1 MGYGDEV
8 IGLGGKAVRSIGANT
23 VNSRA
28 GRKLVLK
35 NLKAAGTP
43 VTSASKLAEAT
54 RLIGEID
61 TQVIKQID
69 NIITP
74 LSRAA
79 KNDSVFTVS
88 KLLSNSAEKCS
99 KAAKEISES
108 VGDPALYKS
117 LSRAMNTKV
126 TKIGKGAMQDTA
138 RKGLGKSSDALKKSG
153 LADEVVEST
162 TQGFGR
168 KLLNGSFDTAKKYPR
183 ATTGIVVVAG
193 VGFVMWSGG
202 LDLIAGVT
210 NTLERWGFLPEG
222 TTNGIISF
230 WGKMRGF
237 ITLAFWLIAGYITYK
252 IMVLVFGTT
261 QAVGDTIDS
270 LGPQDPEPSGA

>member
-1 MGYGDEV
+1 MGWGDDI
-8 IGLGGKAVRSIGANT
+8 IGLGGKTTRSIGADA

-35 NLKAAGTP
+35 NLEAAGTP
-43 VTSASKLAEAT
+43 VTKASKLAEAT
-54 RLIGEID
+54 RLSGEID
-61 TQVIKQID
+61 TKVMAKLD

-88 KLLSNSAEKCS
+88 KLLSTSAEKAS
-99 KAAKEISES
+99 KAAKEISEEL
-108 VGDPALYKS
+108 GDPTLYKS

-126 TKIGKGAMQDTA
+126 TKIGKDAMQDTA
-138 RKGLGKSSDALKKSG
+138 RKGLGKSDDVLKKSG
-153 LADEVVEST
+153 MADEVVEST

-168 KLLNGSFDTAKKYPR
+168 RLLNGSFDTAKKYPR

-237 ITLAFWLIAGYITYK
+237 ITLTFWLIAGYITYK
-252 IMVLVFGTT
+252 IMVLIFGTT
-261 QAVGDTIDS
+261 KAVGDTLDS
-270 LGPQDPEPSGA
+270 LSPDPEPSGA

>member
-1 MGYGDEV
+1 MGKGTV
-8 IGLGGKAVRSIGANT
+8 LRLGGKAARSIGADA
-23 VNSRA
+23 VNSSA

-35 NLKAAGTP
+35 NLKSAGTP

-108 VGDPALYKS
+108 VGDPTLYKS

-126 TKIGKGAMQDTA
+126 TKIGKDAMQDTA

-261 QAVGDTIDS
+261 KAVGDTIDS

>member
-1 MGYGDEV
+1 MVKGDGIRIFAKV
-8 IGLGGKAVRSIGANT
+8 GRSVGADA
-23 VNSRA
+23 VNSSA

-61 TQVIKQID
+61 TQVLGKLD

-88 KLLSNSAEKCS
+88 KLLSTTAEKCS
-99 KAAKEISES
+99 KAAKEISEQL
-108 VGDPALYKS
+108 GDPKMYK
-117 LSRAMNTKV
+117 LLNRAMNTKV
-126 TKIGKGAMQDTA
+126 TKIGKDAMQDTA
-138 RKGLGKSSDALKKSG
+138 RKGLGKSADALKKSG
-153 LADEVVEST
+153 LADEVVDST

-230 WGKMRGF
+230 WGKMRGV
-237 ITLAFWLIAGYITYK
+237 ITVTFWLVGGYIVYK
-252 IMVLVFGTT
+252 LMSMVLGTT
-261 QAVGDTIDS
+261 KAVGDAIDS
-270 LGPQDPEPSGA
+270 VTPTDPEPSGA

>member
-1 MGYGDEV
+1 MAK
-8 IGLGGKAVRSIGANT
+8 GKTIKIFGKVGRSVGEDA
-23 VNSRA
+23 VNSSA

-35 NLKAAGTP
+35 NLEAAGTP

-61 TQVIKQID
+61 TQVLGKLD

-79 KNDSVFTVS
+79 KKDSVFTVS
-88 KLLSNSAEKCS
+88 KLLSTTAEKCS
-99 KAAKEISES
+99 KAAKEISEQL
-108 VGDPALYKS
+108 GDPKMYK
-117 LSRAMNTKV
+117 LLNRAMNAKV
-126 TKIGKGAMQDTA
+126 TKIGKDAMQDTA
-138 RKGLGKSSDALKKSG
+138 RKGLGKSADVLKKSG

-202 LDLIAGVT
+202 LDLVAGVT

-230 WGKMRGF
+230 WGKMRGV
-237 ITLAFWLIAGYITYK
+237 ITVTFWLVGGYIVYK
-252 IMVLVFGTT
+252 LMSMVLGTT
-261 QAVGDTIDS
+261 KAVGDAIDS
-270 LGPQDPEPSGA
+270 VTPAGPEPSGA

>member
-1 MGYGDEV
+1 MGWGDDI
-8 IGLGGKAVRSIGANT
+8 IGLGGKTTRSIGADA

-35 NLKAAGTP
+35 NLEAAGTP
-43 VTSASKLAEAT
+43 VTKASKLAEAT
-54 RLIGEID
+54 RLSGEID
-61 TQVIKQID
+61 TKVMAKLD

-88 KLLSNSAEKCS
+88 KILSTSAEKAS
-99 KAAKEISES
+99 KAAKEISEEL
-108 VGDPALYKS
+108 GDPTLYKS
-117 LSRAMNTKV
+117 LSRAMNTKI
-126 TKIGKGAMQDTA
+126 TKIGKDAMQDTA
-138 RKGLGKSSDALKKSG
+138 RKGLGKSADVLKKSG
-153 LADEVVEST
+153 MADEVVEST

-237 ITLAFWLIAGYITYK
+237 ITLTFWLIAGYITYK
-252 IMVLVFGTT
+252 IMVLIFGTT
-261 QAVGDTIDS
+261 KAVGDTLDS
-270 LGPQDPEPSGA
+270 LSPDPEPSGA

>member
-1 MGYGDEV
+1 MGWGDDI
-8 IGLGGKAVRSIGANT
+8 IGLGGKTTRSIGADA

-35 NLKAAGTP
+35 NLEAAGTP
-43 VTSASKLAEAT
+43 VTKASKLAEAT
-54 RLIGEID
+54 RLSGEID
-61 TQVIKQID
+61 TKVMAKLD

-88 KLLSNSAEKCS
+88 KILSTSAEKAS
-99 KAAKEISES
+99 KAAKEISEEL
-108 VGDPALYKS
+108 GDPTLYKS

-126 TKIGKGAMQDTA
+126 TKIGKDAMQDTA
-138 RKGLGKSSDALKKSG
+138 RKGLGKSDDVLKKSG
-153 LADEVVEST
+153 MADEVVEST

-237 ITLAFWLIAGYITYK
+237 ITLTFWLIAGYITYK
-252 IMVLVFGTT
+252 IMVLIFGTT
-261 QAVGDTIDS
+261 KAVGDTLDS
-270 LGPQDPEPSGA
+270 LSPDPEPSGA

>member
-1 MGYGDEV
+1 MGRADI
-8 IGLGGKAVRSIGANT
+8 IGIGAKTTRSIGANA

-35 NLKAAGTP
+35 NLEAAGTP
-43 VTSASKLAEAT
+43 VTKASKLAEST

-61 TQVIKQID
+61 NKVLGKLD
-69 NIITP
+69 DIITP

-79 KNDSVFTVS
+79 KNESPVTVA
-88 KLLSNSAEKCS
+88 KLLSTSAEKAS
-99 KAAKEISES
+99 RAAKEIAEEL
-108 VGDPALYKS
+108 GDPALYKT

-126 TKIGKGAMQDTA
+126 TKIGKDAMQDSA
-138 RKGLGKSSDALKKSG
+138 RKSLGKSSDVLKKSG
-153 LADEVVEST
+153 MTDEVVDAS

-168 KLLNGSFDTAKKYPR
+168 RLLNGSFDTAKKYPR

-237 ITLAFWLIAGYITYK
+237 ITLTFWLIAGYVTYK
-252 IMVLVFGTT
+252 IMVLIFGTT
-261 QAVGDTIDS
+261 KAVGDTIDS
-270 LGPQDPEPSGA
+270 LSPDPETSGA

>member
-1 MGYGDEV
+1 MGIFDDV
-8 IGLGGKAVRSIGANT
+8 IGAGAKATRSIGADA
-23 VNSRA
+23 VNSSA

-35 NLKAAGTP
+35 NLNAAGTP
-43 VTSASKLAEAT
+43 VTRASKLAEAT
-54 RLIGEID
+54 RLIAEID
-61 TQVIKQID
+61 TQVLAKLD

-88 KLLSNSAEKCS
+88 KLLSTAAEKSS
-99 KAAKEISES
+99 KAAKEISEQL
-108 VGDPALYKS
+108 GDPKMYKS

-126 TKIGKGAMQDTA
+126 TNIGKDAMQDTA

-153 LADEVVEST
+153 LTDEVVEST

-202 LDLIAGVT
+202 LDLIAGIT
-210 NTLERWGFLPEG
+210 NTLERWNFLPEG

-237 ITLAFWLIAGYITYK
+237 ITLAFWLIAGYVTYK
-252 IMVLVFGTT
+252 IMALVFGTT
-261 QAVGDTIDS
+261 KAVGDTIDS

>member
-1 MGYGDEV
+1 MGKGTGLR
-8 IGLGGKAVRSIGANT
+8 IGAKAVRSVGADA
-23 VNSRA
+23 VNSSA

-108 VGDPALYKS
+108 VGDPKLYK
-117 LSRAMNTKV
+117 LLNRAMNTKV
-126 TKIGKGAMQDTA
+126 TKIGKDAMQDTA

-261 QAVGDTIDS
+261 KAVGDTIDS

>member
-1 MGYGDEV
+1 
-8 IGLGGKAVRSIGANT
+8 
-23 VNSRA
+23 
-28 GRKLVLK
+28 
-35 NLKAAGTP
+35 
-43 VTSASKLAEAT
+43 LAEAT
-54 RLIGEID
+54 RLAGEID
-61 TQVIKQID
+61 TQVLGKVD
-69 NIITP
+69 DIITP

-88 KLLSNSAEKCS
+88 KLLSTSAEKCS
-99 KAAKEISES
+99 KAAKEISEKL
-108 VGDPALYKS
+108 GDPTLYKS
-117 LSRAMNTKV
+117 LSRAMNNKV
-126 TKIGKGAMQDTA
+126 TKIGKDAMQDTA

-153 LADEVVEST
+153 LADEVVDST

-202 LDLIAGVT
+202 LDLTAGVT

-222 TTNGIISF
+222 TTNAIISF
-230 WGKMRGF
+230 WGKLRGF
-237 ITLAFWLIAGYITYK
+237 ITLTFWLIAGYVTYK

-261 QAVGDTIDS
+261 KAVGDAIDS
-270 LGPQDPEPSGA
+270 VTPTDPEPSGA

>member
-1 MGYGDEV
+1 MGWGDDL
-8 IGLGGKAVRSIGANT
+8 IGLGGKTTRSIGANT

-35 NLKAAGTP
+35 NLEAAGTP
-43 VTSASKLAEAT
+43 VTKASKLAEAT
-54 RLIGEID
+54 RLSGEID
-61 TQVIKQID
+61 TKVMAKLD

-88 KLLSNSAEKCS
+88 KILSTSAEKAS
-99 KAAKEISES
+99 KAAKEISEEL
-108 VGDPALYKS
+108 GDPTLYKS
-117 LSRAMNTKV
+117 LSRAMNTKI
-126 TKIGKGAMQDTA
+126 TKIGKDAMQDTA
-138 RKGLGKSSDALKKSG
+138 RKGLGKSDDVLKKSG
-153 LADEVVEST
+153 MADEVVEST

-237 ITLAFWLIAGYITYK
+237 ITLTFWLIAGYVTYK
-252 IMVLVFGTT
+252 IMVLIFGTT
-261 QAVGDTIDS
+261 KAVGDTLDS
-270 LGPQDPEPSGA
+270 LSPDPEPSGA

>member
-1 MGYGDEV
+1 MGWGDDI
-8 IGLGGKAVRSIGANT
+8 IGLGAKTTRSIGADA

-35 NLKAAGTP
+35 NLEAAGTP
-43 VTSASKLAEAT
+43 VTKASKLAEAT
-54 RLIGEID
+54 RLSGEID
-61 TQVIKQID
+61 TKVMAKLD

-88 KLLSNSAEKCS
+88 KLLSTSAEKAS
-99 KAAKEISES
+99 KAAKEISEEL
-108 VGDPALYKS
+108 GDPTLYKS

-126 TKIGKGAMQDTA
+126 TKIGKDAMQDTA
-138 RKGLGKSSDALKKSG
+138 RKGLGKSDDVLKKSG
-153 LADEVVEST
+153 MADEVVEST

-168 KLLNGSFDTAKKYPR
+168 RLLNGSFDTAKKYPR

-202 LDLIAGVT
+202 LDLIAGGT

-237 ITLAFWLIAGYITYK
+237 ITLTFWLIAGYITYK
-252 IMVLVFGTT
+252 IMVLIFGTT
-261 QAVGDTIDS
+261 KAVGDTLDS
-270 LGPQDPEPSGA
+270 LSPDPEPSGA